1 MIGQIQEA
9 RKILIRAS
17 SQRIKRRPRRKIL
30 LSRAKT
36 TLLASRM
43 FSLRSKSRLKRRLK
57 RMKSKRCPKR
67 NKIQK
72 MKSMISRSVIFH
84 CHTQTKRMLITGLNS
99 TIARS
104 NQLCLAHW
112 RRVSEAMKQVHI
124 CWSTDSEKQRLRAP
138 VQSISQITG
147 AQKLND

>member
-67 NKIQK
+67 NKI
-72 MKSMISRSVIFH
+72 
-84 CHTQTKRMLITGLNS
+84 
-99 TIARS
+99 
-104 NQLCLAHW
+104 
-112 RRVSEAMKQVHI
+112 
-124 CWSTDSEKQRLRAP
+124 
-138 VQSISQITG
+138 
-147 AQKLND
+147 